1 MSNEEN
7 PFSLYIIKVDKNRDS
22 FAVALEEEGIGI
34 GLHYIP
40 LHLLTYYKTKY
51 ALRVNDFPVA
61 LRSFQ
66 QVLSLPIYAS
76 MSDEDVKTVVDTI
89 KKIAKTR
96 V

>member
-1 MSNEEN
+1 
-7 PFSLYIIKVDKNRDS
+7 LYIIKIDKNRDS
-22 FAVALEEEGIGI
+22 FAVALREEGIGT

-40 LHLLTYYKTKY
+40 LHLLSYYKAKY
-51 ALRVNDFPVA
+51 SLRVNDFPVA

-66 QVLSLPIYAS
+66 QVLSLPIYAQ
-76 MSDEDVKTVVDTI
+76 MSDDEVKSVIKSV